1 MPTILVMGA
10 NGRLGHAVAAAFHR
24 HGWTVRAFVRPGRS
38 DRLPGGMT
46 IVEGNARDADT
57 LAAAADGC
65 DVLFNGLNPPYT
77 KWRDEA
83 MPMANAVIATL
94 RACGAIH
101 LFPGNVYNYGAGAG
115 PRLTPQ
121 TPHRPTSVKGRIREE
136 METAFRHAADLG
148 ISTIVLRAGDFY
160 GTDGRGSWFDLVIA
174 KSLAK
179 GAFTYP
185 GPMDMPHAWAYL
197 PDLAEAFVRLAE
209 RRHQCAAFEDVTFAG
224 HTMTGREL
232 HAAAERAMG
241 RKLSVRGLPWWLIT
255 ALSPIVRSWA
265 EIAEMRYLWTEAHSL
280 HGSAL
285 TALLGSVPDT
295 PVDAAVAQAI
305 HDLGIATAPSPVPL
319 AA

>member
-1 MPTILVMGA
+1 MPTILVLGA
-10 NGRLGHAVAAAFHR
+10 NGRLGNAVATTFQR

-38 DRLPGGMT
+38 DRLPGGVT
-46 IVEGNARDADT
+46 IFEGNARDADA
-57 LAAAADGC
+57 LIAAADGC
-65 DVLFNGLNPPYT
+65 DVVFNGLNPPYT
-77 KWRDEA
+77 KWRDAA
-83 MPMANAVIATL
+83 MPMANAVIAAL
-94 RACGAIH
+94 RASGAVH

-115 PRLTPQ
+115 PHLTPQ
-121 TPHRPTSVKGRIREE
+121 TPRRPTSVKGRIREE
-136 METAFRHAADLG
+136 METVFRQAADQG
-148 ISTIVLRAGDFY
+148 IRTIVLRAGDFY

-185 GPMDMPHAWAYL
+185 GPMDVPHAWAYL

-209 RRHQCAAFEDVTFAG
+209 RRHQWAAFEDVTFAG
-224 HTMTGREL
+224 HAMTGHEL

-280 HGSAL
+280 DGSAL
-285 TALLGSVPDT
+285 TTMLGSIPDT
-295 PVDAAVAQAI
+295 PIDGAVAQAI
-305 HDLGIATAPSPVPL
+305 HDLGITPVINPIPL